1 MSRFSSWD
9 ARSTKSMHG
18 HTIGAAGGIEAIV
31 CIKAIETGTVP
42 PTINSSQP
50 RQPFHHSAKM
60 LLLLAPASTGL
71 AARAAVG
78 RAAVGR
84 HQPLRMM
91 ASECPRLPEPE
102 QSEQSQT
109 ATFAM
114 G

>member
-1 MSRFSSWD
+1 MTAQLPPETGER
-9 ARSTKSMHG
+9 RNPC
-18 HTIGAAGGIEAIV
+18 GAADDQLV
-31 CIKAIETGTVP
+31 
-42 PTINSSQP
+42 QP

-91 ASECPRLPEPE
+91 ASECPRLPDPE

>member
-1 MSRFSSWD
+1 
-9 ARSTKSMHG
+9 
-18 HTIGAAGGIEAIV
+18 
-31 CIKAIETGTVP
+31 
-42 PTINSSQP
+42 
-50 RQPFHHSAKM
+50 M

-71 AARAAVG
+71 AAHAVVG

>member
-1 MSRFSSWD
+1 MTAQLPPETGER
-9 ARSTKSMHG
+9 RNPC
-18 HTIGAAGGIEAIV
+18 GAADDQLV
-31 CIKAIETGTVP
+31 
-42 PTINSSQP
+42 QP

-78 RAAVGR
+78 R

-91 ASECPRLPEPE
+91 ASECPRLPDPE

>member
-1 MSRFSSWD
+1 MSAVIASSEGGGRRNPCGPPD
-9 ARSTKSMHG
+9 DRLVPALRSPS
-18 HTIGAAGGIEAIV
+18 
-31 CIKAIETGTVP
+31 
-42 PTINSSQP
+42 
-50 RQPFHHSAKM
+50 HHSAKM